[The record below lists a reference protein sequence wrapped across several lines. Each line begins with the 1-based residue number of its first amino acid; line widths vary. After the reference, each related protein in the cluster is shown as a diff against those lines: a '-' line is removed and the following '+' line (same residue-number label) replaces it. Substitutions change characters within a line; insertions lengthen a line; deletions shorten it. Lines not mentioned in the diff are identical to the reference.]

1 MLLSVD
7 NLRAYY
13 GKLEVLHGVSICVDR
28 GESVCILGPN
38 GAGKTTL
45 LKSICGLV
53 SYEGEVLFEGL
64 NLNGLKPYERIKLGI
79 ALCPEGRRLFLNM
92 SVEDNLIVAG
102 DDVDYAYKLFPR
114 LKERRKEKAKNLR
127 GGEQQMLA
135 IARSLLLKP
144 KILLL
149 DEPSMGLAPIVVESL
164 SRVIEEISKEVS
176 ILIVEQNVSLAMDIS
191 DRCYILTSGRIVDEG
206 EVGEIDLSRYFK

>member
-1 MLLSVD
+1 MLLSVN

-13 GKLEVLHGVSICVDR
+13 GKLEVLHGVTVEVDR
-28 GESVCILGPN
+28 GESVCVLGPN

-53 SYEGEVLFEGL
+53 DYKGDVIFDGL
-64 NLNGLKPYERIKLGI
+64 NLNGLKPYERVKLGI
-79 ALCPEGRRLFLNM
+79 ALCPEGRRLFPNM
-92 SVEDNLIVAG
+92 SVEDNLLIAG
-102 DDVDYAYKLFPR
+102 DDLDYAYSLFPR
-114 LKERRKEKAKNLR
+114 LRERRREKAKNLS

-149 DEPSMGLAPIVVESL
+149 DEPSMGLAPIIVESL
-164 SRVIEEISKEVS
+164 SDVICEISRSVS
-176 ILIVEQNVSLAMDIS
+176 ILIVEQNLSLALDVAE
-191 DRCYILTSGRIVDEG
+191 RCYVLTSGRIVDEG
-206 EVGEIDLSRYFK
+206 RIDEIDLSKYFK